1 MERVIYQIGGF
12 VTTTIISLLFL
23 LRVTN
28 SHAQTDID
36 SLSKAVESMQGQEK
50 TTNLILLSE
59 HYIQK
64 KPRKA
69 QQYAEEA
76 LNISLKENDYEGVA
90 KSRLALANALRFQ
103 RKFEEMLITLNPT
116 LPILDRLNN
125 NLVAEI
131 LSNIGF
137 AHYQLGHDTVSME
150 HFFQKIGNENYK
162 PENKSLSE
170 GLKNIGNFYKKTGN
184 YPKAI
189 EFFYKSA
196 QIDSLNN
203 DSLGIG
209 SALYSMGDVLT
220 ALGKAK
226 TAIRFYRKAI
236 GLVKGSS
243 IEPAL
248 YISLANAIQTEHND
262 PAKELIHKIDSL
274 PRRLSVYNTFGVS
287 LLKCR
292 MHAMQNQPEKSLE
305 YIDSAMRYVSSK
317 EQWYNLVKV
326 ELEIAEIISK
336 TSSTHAQEF
345 FELARNHASANLFH
359 QYHGKALIGL
369 AKQLR
374 IIGDEKKAGL
384 LLIEYSLLHDSII
397 VDVGRETA
405 KEISVQLNYENLE
418 KKVEAYRKDTK
429 IQNLVIEKERVRR
442 LYLMIILAIVLP
454 LLVVISILYIE
465 RQRVNRW
472 LEEKNQQINQ
482 QNEELNT
489 INEQLAN
496 SRQQLIALNQ
506 TKDKFFS
513 IIAHDLKS
521 PLVSLKTYISA
532 IQEPTE
538 GHPENLTTKID
549 ELDGLLGKVIDLIN
563 NLLFWALSQENS
575 ILYNPEKFNL
585 KETICDE
592 LSLAQSMA
600 KRKGID
606 LQVKIN
612 ENQMLLTDRNML
624 LFIVRNLVANA
635 IKFTQQKGE
644 ITIEFESTS
653 EFYTVTVSDTGKG
666 IGKEK
671 LEKLFDLE
679 KKVSANAN
687 ERREGTGL
695 GLMLCREFAQKMGG
709 RIDVESEL
717 EKGSRFS
724 LLIPVKNS

>member
-1 MERVIYQIGGF
+1 VLEVVNGY
-12 VTTTIISLLFL
+12 
-23 LRVTN
+23 
-28 SHAQTDID
+28 AQTNID
-36 SLSKAVESMQGQEK
+36 SLTQAVGIMQGKEK
-50 TTNLILLSE
+50 ASNLIKLSE
-59 HYIQK
+59 HFLVQK
-64 KPRKA
+64 PKKA
-69 QQYAEEA
+69 QRFAQEA
-76 LNISLKENDYEGVA
+76 LTISQKENDYEGVA
-90 KSRLALANALRFQ
+90 KSRLTLANALRFQ
-103 RKFEEMLITLNPT
+103 RKFDEMLATLNPT
-116 LPILDRLNN
+116 LPILDKLNN

-131 LSNIGF
+131 LSSIGF
-137 AHYQLGHDTVSME
+137 AHYQLGHDTVSMD
-150 HFFQKIGNENYK
+150 HFFQKIGNENYTN
-162 PENKSLSE
+162 ENKALSE

-196 QIDSLNN
+196 QIDSLTN

-209 SALYSMGDVLT
+209 SALYSIGDVLT

-236 GLVKGSS
+236 GLVKGSG

-248 YISLANAIQTEHND
+248 YISLANAIQTEHSD
-262 PAKELIHKIDSL
+262 LAKDLINKIDSL
-274 PRRLSVYNTFGVS
+274 PRNLSDFDTFWIHM
-287 LLKCR
+287 LKSR
-292 MHAMQNQPEKSLE
+292 MHAMQNQSEKSLLH
-305 YIDSAMRYVSSK
+305 IDSAMQYVNSK
-317 EQWYNLVKV
+317 ELWYNLVKV
-326 ELEIAEIISK
+326 ELEIAEIVSK
-336 TSSTHAQEF
+336 KSSSHAQKF

-369 AKQLR
+369 ANQLQLS
-374 IIGDEKKAGL
+374 GNKKMAGIL
-384 LLIEYSLLHDSII
+384 LSEYSLLHDSII
-397 VDVGRETA
+397 KEVRRETV
-405 KEISVQLNYENLE
+405 KQISMQQNYENLE

-442 LYLMIILAIVLP
+442 LFLMIILAIALP
-454 LLVVISILYIE
+454 LLLIITLLYIE

-472 LEEKNQQINQ
+472 LEEKNHQINQ

-489 INEQLAN
+489 INEQLAS
-496 SRQQLIALNQ
+496 SRQQLIALNK

-521 PLVSLKTYISA
+521 PLVSLKTFLSA
-532 IQEPTE
+532 IREPTE
-538 GHPENLTTKID
+538 DHHESLTSKID
-549 ELDGLLGKVIDLIN
+549 ELEGLLGKVIDLIN

-575 ILYNPEKFNL
+575 IRYNPEKFNL

-612 ENQMLLTDRNML
+612 ESQMLLTDRNML

-644 ITIEFESTS
+644 ITIEFESS
-653 EFYTVTVSDTGKG
+653 ADFHRVTVSDTGKG
-666 IGKEK
+666 IGKED

-679 KKVSANAN
+679 KKISANAN

-709 RIDVESEL
+709 RIEVESEPG
-717 EKGSRFS
+717 KGSRFS
-724 LLIPVKNS
+724 LLVPIKTS